1 MEESLRLLYSRRDAA
16 GALSV
21 SVDTLERM
29 IRRGDIK
36 AVRIGRRGV
45 RVPRSEL
52 DAFIDRRIA
61 GQRTAS

>member
-1 MEESLRLLYSRRDAA
+1 MKESQRLLYSRRDAA

-29 IRRGDIK
+29 IKRGDIT

-52 DAFIDRRIA
+52 DAFIDRKA
-61 GQRTAS
+61 TGLRTPS